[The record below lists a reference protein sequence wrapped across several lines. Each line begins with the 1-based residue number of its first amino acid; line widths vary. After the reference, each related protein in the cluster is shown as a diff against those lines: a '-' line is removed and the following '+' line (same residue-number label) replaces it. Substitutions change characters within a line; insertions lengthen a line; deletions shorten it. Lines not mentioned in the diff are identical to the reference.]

1 MIKVTV
7 KEVVIANQ
15 ILNKLKQNYFNGKV
29 AFVLARVIREIQ
41 KENEIFELT
50 RMEIINR
57 YADKDEEGNLLQTEN
72 GSIHIAEDQLPECNG
87 ELSDMLS
94 TAIEL
99 NIEPIKE
106 EWLANAEL
114 TLEEAIALEPFV
126 V

>member
-1 MIKVTV
+1 
-7 KEVVIANQ
+7 
-15 ILNKLKQNYFNGKV
+15 
-29 AFVLARVIREIQ
+29 
-41 KENEIFELT
+41 
-50 RMEIINR
+50 MEIINR

-87 ELSDMLS
+87 ELRDMLS

>member
-29 AFVLARVIREIQ
+29 AFVLARIIREIQ

-72 GSIHIAEDQLPECNG
+72 GGVHIAEDQLPKCNS

-94 TAIEL
+94 TTIEL